1 MYLISTYIHKN
12 NRGGGDKS
20 IISVKSTTAH
30 SDFTFCVI
38 LFIRK
43 YENVFVMASCYC
55 LGTRYIRILK
65 PDCKFFF
72 HYTSSDIYI
81 DRSLS
86 FILKKIKE
94 HEKFTDLHE
103 HCSDFTV
110 VVKIMALLHTLHFLF
125 N

>member
-12 NRGGGDKS
+12 NRGGDKS

-55 LGTRYIRILK
+55 LGTRYILILK

-94 HEKFTDLHE
+94 HEQFTDLHE